1 MIYLFIYRADSFP
14 EIIKYV
20 FTSLANC
27 LMIFIWIVA
36 FLFHS
41 ISKMIRILK
50 KDSKSSKASRKY
62 FKESIQ
68 RLWKILNKSLGV
80 EDTSNNFLET
90 RNLMEL
96 TIPLEPLKLSFDT
109 LDTIPWQRLET
120 FGSKVSD
127 IRPYM
132 HIPFPVYTRSKSST
146 KRYERFFFFFFNP
159 FVSFILCKTNMWWR
173 FTFAFNYN
181 RRNWIFF

>member
-1 MIYLFIYRADSFP
+1 MSDDFYLNCRVSFP
-14 EIIKYV
+14 LNFENDKNSKKRFEKFKSIAEI
-20 FTSLANC
+20 FQ
-27 LMIFIWIVA
+27 
-36 FLFHS
+36 
-41 ISKMIRILK
+41 RINP
-50 KDSKSSKASRKY
+50 KA
-62 FKESIQ
+62 
-68 RLWKILNKSLGV
+68 KILNKSLGV

-146 KRYERFFFFFFNP
+146 KRYERSFFFFFNP

-181 RRNWIFF
+181 RRN

>member
-1 MIYLFIYRADSFP
+1 MS
-14 EIIKYV
+14 V

-68 RLWKILNKSLGV
+68 RLSKILNKSLGV
-80 EDTSNNFLET
+80 ENTSNNFLET
-90 RNLMEL
+90 GNLMEL